1 MYLLAQNTAIL
12 PGGNG
17 HLLDVEGTD
26 VDDHIAS
33 VFYDVFGDLP
43 RQGPGDAKSTAK
55 ALSFMTERPAHPRIL
70 DVGCGSGAQT
80 LQLARLIDGEIV
92 AVDNHQPFLEAL
104 QLKAA
109 ERALDSRIRVM
120 NSDMNGLRFCD
131 QSFDIIWSEG
141 AIYIIGFV
149 NGLREW
155 RRFLKSGGYMAVTE
169 ITWLKPEPPEEISIF
184 LSRECPA
191 MQNVETNLR
200 TIAEAGYVIAD
211 HFTLPESSW
220 WNDYYNP
227 LEIRLQAM
235 RSKYADDESALE
247 VVEAR
252 QLEID
257 LFRKYSEYYGYV
269 FYVMRAQ

>member
-1 MYLLAQNTAIL
+1 LYLLAQNTAIL